1 VPPSPK
7 IHQDSDQELLSA
19 FVASRRDEAFA
30 ALVERHL
37 PVVWSCA
44 WRVTHGDRALAQ
56 DVIQQVFADLASK
69 AQALPA
75 GMPLGGWLHRHTF
88 FTATKAVRK
97 EIRRRTHESQA
108 ALHHTMT
115 DPPCLQPANDTE
127 ALWAQLSDHLDAEL
141 AALSADDRDALVLRY
156 FQKRSHRAIARDLL
170 ITEEAARKRIDR
182 ALEKLRRRLNTRGV
196 SMASGTALAA
206 LLPQAVMA
214 PPNGLAAA
222 AASLA
227 LVPATATVA
236 GSPAGVIAKLLSRPA
251 KRITSSL
258 TVPVATGLTLVVAS
272 WMWWAHR
279 NPASNAESAAAS
291 GTSPKPR
298 AITTNGSKAGE
309 FLPPLRATAFL
320 VPDSLVAGRL
330 MADDD
335 PLDEAALYA
344 LAVQT
349 AQQGGGQT
357 IEVAPVAPPVVEPG
371 NSDQYAQSQTTKEF
385 RYPVEFD
392 FASDGTPIPVK
403 FATKPVGT
411 MFKVY
416 GWPAAPDGTHAV
428 SFSLEHHLAP
438 PGETRWSANLA
449 DPAADHVSVVSQP
462 RFHVVE
468 LNGRVSMRP
477 GETRLGGSTLVPGWL
492 NPRKPGTAERLLVF
506 LTLEPPS
513 SR

>member
-1 VPPSPK
+1 MPTSPE

-19 FVASRRDEAFA
+19 FVATRHDEAFA

-44 WRVTHGDRALAQ
+44 WRVTRGDRALTQ
-56 DVIQQVFADLASK
+56 DVIQQVFADLAAK

-97 EIRRRTHESQA
+97 EVRRRAHESQA
-108 ALHHTMT
+108 ALHHAMT
-115 DPPCLQPANDTE
+115 DPPRPQPANDTE

-141 AALSADDRDALVLRY
+141 AALSADDRAALVLRF

-170 ITEEAARKRIDR
+170 ITEDAARKRVDR
-182 ALEKLRRRLNTRGV
+182 ALEKLRRRLDARGV
-196 SMASGTALAA
+196 SMASGAALAA
-206 LLPQAVMA
+206 LLPQAVMT
-214 PPNGLAAA
+214 PPAGLAAA

-236 GSPAGVIAKLLSRPA
+236 GGPAGGVAKLLFRPA
-251 KRITSSL
+251 KMVTSSAAI
-258 TVPVATGLTLVVAS
+258 PVAAGLVLVAAS

-279 NPASNAESAAAS
+279 KPTSDAASAAPS
-291 GTSPKPR
+291 GTPPKPK
-298 AITTNGSKAGE
+298 AVTTNGSKPGE

-320 VPDSLVAGRL
+320 VPDSLVVGRL
-330 MADDD
+330 MATDGA
-335 PLDEAALYA
+335 LDEAALYA
-344 LAVQT
+344 LV
-349 AQQGGGQT
+349 AQAAQRGAGQI

-371 NSDQYAQSQTTKEF
+371 NSEQYAQSQTAQRF
-385 RYPVEFD
+385 RYPVDFD
-392 FASDGTPIPVK
+392 FASDGTPTPVD
-403 FATKPVGT
+403 FATRPVGT
-411 MFKVY
+411 VFKVN
-416 GWPAAPDGTHAV
+416 GRPADPDGTQAV

-468 LNGRVSMRP
+468 LSGNVSVRP
-477 GETRLGGSTLVPGWL
+477 GETRLGGSTRVPGWL

-506 LTLEPPS
+506 LTLEPSS